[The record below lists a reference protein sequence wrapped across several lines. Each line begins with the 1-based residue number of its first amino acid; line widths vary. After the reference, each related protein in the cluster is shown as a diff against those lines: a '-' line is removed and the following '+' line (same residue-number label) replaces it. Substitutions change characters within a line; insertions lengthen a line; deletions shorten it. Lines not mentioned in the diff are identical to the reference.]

1 MIDILIESKYCFIV
15 AFVACFLFKD
25 VQAYSILVS
34 EIYLRCVD
42 FLNETIVLE
51 LIFYDSSPNLSLT
64 LVRSTSSPFFLIF
77 ANPFVVLIEPILQL
91 PCV

>member
-15 AFVACFLFKD
+15 AFVACFLYKD

-42 FLNETIVLE
+42 FLNDTIVLE
-51 LIFYDSSPNLSLT
+51 LIFYDSNWIRFESKSKLNIGLFNQLSILF
-64 LVRSTSSPFFLIF
+64 LFFNIS
-77 ANPFVVLIEPILQL
+77 
-91 PCV
+91 